1 MMAASFAKGLL
12 VLMSTHSCLEKLK
25 KTVFQKGFERMRLLS
40 SVIVFY
46 WACPKENNIF
56 MSNIK

>member
-1 MMAASFAKGLL
+1 MASSFAKGLL
-12 VLMSTHSCLEKLK
+12 VLMSTHSSLEKK
-25 KTVFQKGFERMRLLS
+25 KKKVFQKGFDWMRLLI

-46 WACPKENNIF
+46 WPCPKENNIF